1 MAQQSM
7 KSSGVMSAAE
17 AKRIAKR
24 SGKKTAR
31 NRFKKSL
38 SLYALLIP
46 GLFMIILFHYVPM
59 YGLAIGFK
67 KYNIFLGNSPF
78 DAIRLSPWVGL
89 ANWSKLWIQSKFRQ
103 AIINTFVIS
112 AMKIVIGFPIP
123 IILALMINEVRGT
136 ITKRVLQTVM
146 YLPHFISWVV
156 IAGLVYKM
164 LDSETGIVNTIIEAL
179 GGEAIPF
186 MREPQYFWGIIII
199 VAIWKELGWNTI
211 IYLAALSAI
220 PPEQYEA
227 AIVDG
232 ANGRQRLWYI
242 TLPSI
247 APTIG
252 LMLIMTVGNL
262 VNGNGGIG
270 FDAVYNLRN
279 ALLYT
284 KANTLDYFIFSE
296 GILNNKLS
304 YATALGLAQGVV
316 SLILVMTAN
325 ATSRKLQG
333 YGAF

>member
-1 MAQQSM
+1 MAMNKALPMPIIKKKGLGARIYDYRVMYAFLLPALVVVLIFAYIPMFGLVMAFQEYDLI
-7 KSSGVMSAAE
+7 KGFSGSDFV
-17 AKRIAKR
+17 
-24 SGKKTAR
+24 
-31 NRFKKSL
+31 
-38 SLYALLIP
+38 
-46 GLFMIILFHYVPM
+46 
-59 YGLAIGFK
+59 GFK
-67 KYNIFLGNSPF
+67 YFRKFLRDKDFYIALKNT
-78 DAIRLSPWVGL
+78 LT
-89 ANWSKLWIQSKFRQ
+89 
-103 AIINTFVIS
+103 INFLHIL
-112 AMKIVIGFPIP
+112 IGFPLP
-123 IILALMINEVRGT
+123 IALGIGIFSMKNSIYKRVTQT
-136 ITKRVLQTVM
+136 IT

-164 LDSETGIVNTIIEAL
+164 LDAETGIVNTLIKSM
-179 GGEAIPF
+179 GGEAISF
-186 MREPQYFWGIIII
+186 MREPKYFQPIIII

-220 PPEQYEA
+220 PTEQYEA

-232 ANGRQRLWYI
+232 ASGPQRLWYI

-270 FDAVYNLRN
+270 FDAVYNMRN

-304 YATALGLAQGVV
+304 YATALSLAQGLV
-316 SLILVMTAN
+316 SLVLVMSAN